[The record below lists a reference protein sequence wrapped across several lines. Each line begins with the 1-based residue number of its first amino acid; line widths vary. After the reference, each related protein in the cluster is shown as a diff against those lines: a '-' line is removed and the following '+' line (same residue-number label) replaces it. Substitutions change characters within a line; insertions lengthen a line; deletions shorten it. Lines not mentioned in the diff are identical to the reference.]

1 MPSARHEYLN
11 YFFQQFS
18 EVGTIFTVLILQ
30 MRCERPEKV
39 KLLAFGQTTGK
50 WKSPH
55 SNPGLPDSKAGAPI
69 PIPQYMPTYGNF

>member
-1 MPSARHEYLN
+1 MPSAGHEYLD
-11 YFFQQFS
+11 YFSQQFS

-55 SNPGLPDSKAGAPI
+55 SNPGLPDSKVMVPL
-69 PIPQYMPTYGNF
+69 TVSF